1 MSIPLTSSLDD
12 LRGSLLSWMEC
23 KGLHSVEHFPLSQWP
38 SGHSRLGFQ
47 SFGIYHSSIQSGVQL
62 QSKRV
67 ILPPCLFSLRILWL
81 SKLLPSHGVNNFIL
95 LPNGADEAE
104 GEWASGNQFS
114 GGSSRVRTYSLHGI
128 EW

>member
-1 MSIPLTSSLDD
+1 
-12 LRGSLLSWMEC
+12 MEC

-67 ILPPCLFSLRILWL
+67 ILPPFFFSSADFVTFKVAAVIR
-81 SKLLPSHGVNNFIL
+81 SK
-95 LPNGADEAE
+95 
-104 GEWASGNQFS
+104 
-114 GGSSRVRTYSLHGI
+114 
-128 EW
+128 